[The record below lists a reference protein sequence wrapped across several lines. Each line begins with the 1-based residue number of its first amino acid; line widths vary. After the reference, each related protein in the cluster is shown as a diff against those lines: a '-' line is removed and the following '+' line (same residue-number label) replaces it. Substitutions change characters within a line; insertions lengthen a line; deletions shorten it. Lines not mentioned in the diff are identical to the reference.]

1 MEEQPSMPHI
11 FAALR
16 RGFNAI
22 ANHPV
27 FILLPLGLD
36 LFLWLG
42 PQLRVSQLVM
52 PFYKELFDAMST
64 TPGADAASLAQLN
77 QSVTAVISQFN
88 LFVTL
93 RAYPVGVPSLVA
105 TALVANSPIGAL
117 DLAPV
122 SGAAMAGLATG
133 FGLAGLALGSLFFNV
148 LARHTS
154 EPSEPFSFQVWT
166 YQFGQSLVLALVLV
180 LIVLAI
186 SFPVMALVSFL
197 ALLSPVLAEM
207 VLLFGVVIA
216 TWLLLPLAFCAHG
229 IFVLRQ
235 SALQSM
241 LSSYRVV
248 RSAMSQNLGFLLVAI
263 IAQLLLNAL
272 WLTPPGNSWMLLV
285 GILGHAFTG
294 TAFLAS
300 SFVFYRE
307 GVSWASKWAVTRTRT
322 LL

>member
-1 MEEQPSMPHI
+1 MPHI

-22 ANHPV
+22 ANHPL

-42 PQLRVSQLVM
+42 PQLRVDQLVM
-52 PFYKELFDAMST
+52 PFYKELFNAMST
-64 TPGADAASLAQLN
+64 TPGADAASLAQLS

-93 RAYPVGVPSLVA
+93 RAYPTGVPSLIA
-105 TALVANSPIGAL
+105 TALVANSPIGTPGL
-117 DLAPV
+117 VPV
-122 SGAAMAGLATG
+122 SGTAMAGLAAG
-133 FGLAGLALGSLFFNV
+133 FGLVGLALGSLFFNA

-154 EPSEPFSFQVWT
+154 EPTEPFSLRVWG
-166 YQFGQSLVLALVLV
+166 YQFGQSLALALILV

-186 SFPVMALVSFL
+186 FFPVMALVSFL
-197 ALLSPVLAEM
+197 ALLSPAMAEV

-229 IFVLRQ
+229 IFVLHQ

-248 RSAMSQNLGFLLVAI
+248 RSAMSQNLGFLLIAI

-272 WLTPPGNSWMLLV
+272 WLVPPGDSWMLLV
-285 GILGHAFTG
+285 GIVGHAFTG

-307 GVSWASKWAVTRTRT
+307 GVSWASKLAATRPRT
-322 LL
+322 LS